1 MKKEN
6 FWSEFGIE
14 VKLQLLRRG
23 MKQNEL
29 IEKVSKDTGLYF
41 DDSYL
46 YKILRGERSPNK
58 IVQSICKI
66 LEIEMPEN
74 YERRTDGRTSNF

>member
-14 VKLQLLRRG
+14 VKLQLLKRG

-29 IEKVSKDTGLYF
+29 IEKVSEDTGLYF

-46 YKILRGERSPNK
+46 YKILKGERSPNK

-66 LEIEMPEN
+66 LEIEMQ
-74 YERRTDGRTSNF
+74 G

>member
-1 MKKEN
+1 MKHEN

-14 VKLQLLRRG
+14 VKLQLLKRG

-29 IEKVSKDTGLYF
+29 IEKVGKDTGLYF

-74 YERRTDGRTSNF
+74 

>member
-6 FWSEFGIE
+6 FWSEFGIK
-14 VKLQLLRRG
+14 VKLQLLKRG

-29 IEKVSKDTGLYF
+29 IEKVSEDTGLYF

-46 YKILRGERSPNK
+46 YKILKGERSPNK

-66 LEIEMPEN
+66 LEIEMP
-74 YERRTDGRTSNF
+74 S

>member
-14 VKLQLLRRG
+14 VKLQLLKRG

-74 YERRTDGRTSNF
+74 

>member
-14 VKLQLLRRG
+14 VKLQLLKRG

-29 IEKVSKDTGLYF
+29 IEKVSEDTGLYF

-46 YKILRGERSPNK
+46 YKILKGERSPNK

-66 LEIEMPEN
+66 LEIEMP
-74 YERRTDGRTSNF
+74 S

>member
-14 VKLQLLRRG
+14 VKLQLLKRG

-29 IEKVSKDTGLYF
+29 IEKVSEDTGLYF

-46 YKILRGERSPNK
+46 YKILKGERSPNK

-66 LEIEMPEN
+66 LEIEMPN
-74 YERRTDGRTSNF
+74 

>member
-14 VKLQLLRRG
+14 VKLQLLKRG

-29 IEKVSKDTGLYF
+29 IEKVNEDTGLYF

-46 YKILRGERSPNK
+46 YKILKGERSPNK

-66 LEIEMPEN
+66 LEIEMPN
-74 YERRTDGRTSNF
+74 